1 MDKPIKYLDD
11 VVSAVLSGG
20 VSGLRIRLGEHFINC
35 YWVRGKGKEGRDVL
49 RVDITP
55 YVYRKKAKEESK

>member
-1 MDKPIKYLDD
+1 MNKEIKFLDD
-11 VVSAVLSGG
+11 VVSAVLNGG
-20 VSGLRIRLGEHFINC
+20 LESLRIRMGEHYINA

-55 YVYRKKAKEESK
+55 YCYRKQKEGEK

>member
-1 MDKPIKYLDD
+1 MNKGIKYLDD
-11 VVSAVLSGG
+11 VVSAVLNGG
-20 VSGLRIRLGEHFINC
+20 LNGLRIRLGEHYINA

-55 YVYRKKAKEESK
+55 YCYRKKEEEGE